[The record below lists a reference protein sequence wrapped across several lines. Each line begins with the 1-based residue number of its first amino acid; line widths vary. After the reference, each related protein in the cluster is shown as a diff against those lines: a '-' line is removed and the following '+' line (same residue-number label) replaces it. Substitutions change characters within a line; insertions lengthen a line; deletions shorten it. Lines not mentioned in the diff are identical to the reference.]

1 MVNGKPMGFINVTQ
15 MTVDK
20 YQTLQPSK
28 ASDPKPNEKTASWGF
43 YLSPESPKGQGL
55 GFALGVL
62 AISQMF
68 NTTNIG
74 KITAQV
80 LEYNTASLAL
90 HRKLGFTEI
99 GVLKQ
104 HFGVGEK
111 VFDVVEFELLK
122 ENFSY

>member
-1 MVNGKPMGFINVTQ
+1 MGLVNVTQ

-20 YQTLQPSK
+20 YQTLQLANTHTPNPD
-28 ASDPKPNEKTASWGF
+28 ASSPNEKAASWGF
-43 YLSPESPKGQGL
+43 YLSPNTPKGQGL

-62 AISQMF
+62 AIAQIF
-68 NTTNIG
+68 NTTDIG

-80 LEYNTASLAL
+80 LAYNTASLAL
-90 HRKLGFTEI
+90 HRKLGFSET

-111 VFDVVEFELLK
+111 VYDVVEFELKSQDFL
-122 ENFSY
+122 F